1 MVDWD
6 GGGHA
11 GLAAAA
17 SGATRRGSW
26 APGAPDRGS
35 RQRIDGSQ
43 LAHSATQDG
52 AEAKTVA
59 GGGGGTRESLGLA
72 AWLAPEAEPSTR
84 GQVWGRA
91 CSSAQIGE
99 WLGLHLQPTEAT
111 HPSFLPQR
119 TVTHSPPVS
128 CYLHYWKDIETLIG
142 NYWRAGL
149 QLRSNRCTGTEN
161 PLLQCQDEMEQK
173 VYNFFE
179 SIRVKSMIL
188 SACLNL

>member
-17 SGATRRGSW
+17 SGATRRGSR
-26 APGAPDRGS
+26 APGAPGRGS
-35 RQRIDGSQ
+35 RQRMDGSQ

-59 GGGGGTRESLGLA
+59 GGGGGMGESLGLA
-72 AWLAPEAEPSTR
+72 AWLPPEAEPSTR

-99 WLGLHLQPTEAT
+99 RLDLHLQPTEAT
-111 HPSFLPQR
+111 HASPSTAER
-119 TVTHSPPVS
+119 SPIHLRS
-128 CYLHYWKDIETLIG
+128 HATLLERHRDLDWELLEG
-142 NYWRAGL
+142 RFTG
-149 QLRSNRCTGTEN
+149 SNRCTGKEN
-161 PLLQCQDEMEQK
+161 PLL
-173 VYNFFE
+173 
-179 SIRVKSMIL
+179 
-188 SACLNL
+188 

>member
-1 MVDWD
+1 MVAWEP
-6 GGGHA
+6 GHG

-17 SGATRRGSW
+17 SGATRRGSR

-59 GGGGGTRESLGLA
+59 AGGGGGTRESLGLA
-72 AWLAPEAEPSTR
+72 AWLPPEAEPSTR

-99 WLGLHLQPTEAT
+99 RLGLHLQPTEAT
-111 HPSFLPQR
+111 HASPSTAER
-119 TVTHSPPVS
+119 SPIHLRS
-128 CYLHYWKDIETLIG
+128 HATLSERHRG
-142 NYWRAGL
+142 LDWNYWMPGS
-149 QLRSNRCTGTEN
+149 QGQSNGTGTG
-161 PLLQCQDEMEQK
+161 PDDKHQRK
-173 VYNFFE
+173 
-179 SIRVKSMIL
+179 
-188 SACLNL
+188 